1 MTATFA
7 PAFRSIFNDPR
18 RALFYILTIAFLV
31 MVILAPT
38 AIANGYS
45 RQLSDLI
52 PTYISDRVIMMNAS
66 ADTISTSI
74 LEYSVVNELRKA
86 GFKRVYG
93 ELLIR
98 SKLMIED
105 QNLDVVV
112 RGVDDVKGFY
122 GYVGATINGSKPKE
136 EREVNIGILLAKK
149 LNIGLGDE
157 IEILE
162 GEAAWRLRVV
172 GIIDCSCP
180 CDYEIMTGLNVLWKI
195 VPDLKDKV
203 SLIELQLS
211 SGRKLGDVEG
221 FVSEH
226 FNGVKLLREKPF
238 REAAHNLIE
247 ITFNSI
253 KNWTLP
259 LYAMILVAA
268 YFTTLKIS
276 VDSEK
281 EVAVLRCIGAS
292 RRGAFS
298 YILFKSLLIIEFGI
312 IVGLSF
318 GVISAEIIFR
328 AMSLIFFTGS
338 YQPPSLTIIDMIKVI
353 CLTHVF
359 AIAGAVYPAFKI
371 FGKRDEVLW
380 RSVYLS

>member
-18 RALFYILTIAFLV
+18 RTLFYILTIAFLV

-93 ELLIR
+93 ELLTR
-98 SKLMIED
+98 SELVVED
-105 QNLDVVV
+105 QNLDVIV
-112 RGVDDVKGFY
+112 RGVDDIKRFY
-122 GYVGATINGSKPKE
+122 GYVGARINGSRPEE

-157 IEILE
+157 IEIIE
-162 GEAAWRLRVV
+162 GESAWRLRAV

-180 CDYEIMTGLNVLWKI
+180 CDYEIMTRLNVLWKI
-195 VPDLKDKV
+195 MPDLKDKV

-211 SGRKLGDVEG
+211 NGQKLEDVER

-226 FNGVKLLREKPF
+226 FNDVKLLREKPF
-238 REAAHNLIE
+238 EEAADNLIE
-247 ITFNSI
+247 ATFNSI

-276 VDSEK
+276 IDSEK

-292 RRGAFS
+292 RRDAFS

-312 IVGLSF
+312 VVGLSF
-318 GVISAEIIFR
+318 GIISAEIIFR

-338 YQPPSLTIIDMIKVI
+338 YQPPSLTIIDLIKVI

-371 FGKRDEVLW
+371 FSKGDEILW
-380 RSVYLS
+380 RSTYPS